1 MNDESSLKSQRNQ
14 ENSNAAYLP
23 GITNI
28 DFGGMNLMDM
38 GDRNAADSP
47 FAEVRTLSPSFDD
60 IQMNIKTKNS
70 LIKKT
75 EETPEKK
82 QLIIK
87 TIGL

>member
-1 MNDESSLKSQRNQ
+1 MIER
-14 ENSNAAYLP
+14 
-23 GITNI
+23 
-28 DFGGMNLMDM
+28 

-60 IQMNIKTKNS
+60 IQMNIKPKNS
-70 LIKKT
+70 FAKKT

-82 QLIIK
+82 QLVIM